1 MQTRRDPKTGAVIYI
16 KSAEDI
22 EKQRTNKNIKDLQ
35 FKAGNIEVRLNKIEE
50 RLLAIETLLANINV
64 GEK

>member
-22 EKQRTNKNIKDLQ
+22 EKQRVNKNIKDLQ
-35 FKAGNIEVRLNKIEE
+35 FKCGNIEIRLNKIEE
-50 RLLAIETLLANINV
+50 RLLAIETLLADINV